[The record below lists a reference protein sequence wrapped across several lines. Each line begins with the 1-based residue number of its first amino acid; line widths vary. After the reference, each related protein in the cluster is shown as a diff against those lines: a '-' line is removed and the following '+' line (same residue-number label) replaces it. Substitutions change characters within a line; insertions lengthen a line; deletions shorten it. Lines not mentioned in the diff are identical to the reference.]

1 MTHPSSP
8 ASGGNRAGRQLAP
21 NRNKAAALRVLQQQ
35 AQQPRPYH
43 WPSDP
48 IWDIPAPPAW
58 EDLHLDQ
65 QDAIRER
72 FKLAALAMAV
82 RQVADQRCQSPE
94 ALLADWEVG

>member
-1 MTHPSSP
+1 VTTPSQP
-8 ASGGNRAGRQLAP
+8 VNRTGRQLAQSK
-21 NRNKAAALRVLQQQ
+21 NKAIALQHLQRQQ
-35 AQQPRPYH
+35 AAAAPEPT
-43 WPSDP
+43 

-82 RQVADQRCQSPE
+82 RLIADERHQSPA